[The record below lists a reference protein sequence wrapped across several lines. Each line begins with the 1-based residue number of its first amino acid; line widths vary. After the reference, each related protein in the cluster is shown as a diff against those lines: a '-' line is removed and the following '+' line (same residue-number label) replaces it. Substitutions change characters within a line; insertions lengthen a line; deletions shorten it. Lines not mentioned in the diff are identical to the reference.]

1 MRPLPVA
8 GVSEVTELET
18 LFVDPAQGDDSGDGS
33 RDRPWRTL
41 ARAARDL
48 TAGQTLF
55 LRGGTYYEQATLS
68 LEGTAAKP
76 IVVSG
81 YPGELAVLDGGLR
94 EFFET
99 PEGSWEPFEGGAPG
113 EFRSTRSYP
122 GLGGV
127 FGFLGDSMVPLHSYL
142 WLSDL
147 RAENEHWEGRD
158 EAMYCGPGVWL
169 DPRTQRLHLRLAPVR
184 LAALPEDHRYRG
196 VEDPR
201 RIPLVLSGRTGVTLT
216 LEKSRFVEIRDL
228 IVRGAGRSAIEILD
242 SHHLVLDGVSAFAG
256 RHALVLEGT
265 EDLRILS
272 SRFRGRSAPWSSRAR
287 LKYKSEPD
295 ILVRTRG
302 LVRKN
307 RRMEIAFSEFSDG
320 HDGVFLGDAEDV
332 DFHHNL
338 VENFNDDGIFLTAR
352 GAPNGNLRIYGN
364 RISRTLTAF
373 AFGWGRGQPNIPGRG
388 VFIFRNLVELLEPV
402 YYRMPAS
409 EEPQSL
415 DYYGE
420 INRDHGSPI
429 WEPAAIYHNTF
440 VVREVETRSPYLFGW
455 GSHLDRTWRR
465 VFNNIFVQVVG
476 DPGFG
481 DATAGSDLE
490 SDANLF
496 WTFEA
501 TDSDLLL
508 AFRESEAFR
517 ASRAL
522 YGPGW
527 EAASLFADPLFAGFE
542 VAGGGDYRLESGS
555 PAVDRGIALPAAWPR
570 LAGVEDEGPPDLGA
584 FHLGSRAV
592 AVGPE
597 ARHGVSR
604 RSAPRR

>member
-1 MRPLPVA
+1 
-8 GVSEVTELET
+8 
-18 LFVDPAQGDDSGDGS
+18 
-33 RDRPWRTL
+33 
-41 ARAARDL
+41 
-48 TAGQTLF
+48 
-55 LRGGTYYEQATLS
+55 
-68 LEGTAAKP
+68 
-76 IVVSG
+76 
-81 YPGELAVLDGGLR
+81 
-94 EFFET
+94 
-99 PEGSWEPFEGGAPG
+99 
-113 EFRSTRSYP
+113 
-122 GLGGV
+122 
-127 FGFLGDSMVPLHSYL
+127 
-142 WLSDL
+142 
-147 RAENEHWEGRD
+147 
-158 EAMYCGPGVWL
+158 
-169 DPRTQRLHLRLAPVR
+169 
-184 LAALPEDHRYRG
+184 
-196 VEDPR
+196 
-201 RIPLVLSGRTGVTLT
+201 
-216 LEKSRFVEIRDL
+216 
-228 IVRGAGRSAIEILD
+228 
-242 SHHLVLDGVSAFAG
+242 
-256 RHALVLEGT
+256 
-265 EDLRILS
+265 
-272 SRFRGRSAPWSSRAR
+272 
-287 LKYKSEPD
+287 
-295 ILVRTRG
+295 
-302 LVRKN
+302 
-307 RRMEIAFSEFSDG
+307 
-320 HDGVFLGDAEDV
+320 
-332 DFHHNL
+332 
-338 VENFNDDGIFLTAR
+338 
-352 GAPNGNLRIYGN
+352 
-364 RISRTLTAF
+364 
-373 AFGWGRGQPNIPGRG
+373 
-388 VFIFRNLVELLEPV
+388 
-402 YYRMPAS
+402 MPAS

-584 FHLGSRAV
+584 FHLGSRVV